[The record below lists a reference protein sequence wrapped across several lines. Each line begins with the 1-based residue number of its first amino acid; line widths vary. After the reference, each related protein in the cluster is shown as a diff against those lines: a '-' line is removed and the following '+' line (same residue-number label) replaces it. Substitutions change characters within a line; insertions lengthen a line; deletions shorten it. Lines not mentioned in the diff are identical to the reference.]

1 METGQDNNKKPLII
15 IAGPT
20 ASGKTRLSVE
30 IAKEINGE
38 IISADSMQVYR
49 GMDIGT
55 AKIRKE
61 EMQGI
66 KHYLIDEFEPWEEF
80 NVAIF
85 KEKCDKYIQEIYS
98 HNKIPVIA
106 GGTGFYIQ
114 AVLYNINFK
123 ETATDEEYRK
133 KLWHFASIHGAEAL
147 HKELARID
155 KVSSETIHPNNIK
168 RVIRAME
175 YYNQTGT
182 PISQHNEEERQKE
195 AAYLSKYFV
204 LNLPREV
211 LYNRINQRV
220 DIMRKE
226 GLEDEVR
233 ALMAKGCT
241 KDMVS
246 MQGLGYKEIID
257 AITSNEPA
265 IDAFDKIKQ
274 ETRHYAKR
282 QITWFKREKNTNWIE
297 KEQFASEQELVN
309 YCVKECYKIIQS
321 KNS

>member
-133 KLWHFASIHGAEAL
+133 KLWHFASIHG
-147 HKELARID
+147 
-155 KVSSETIHPNNIK
+155 
-168 RVIRAME
+168 
-175 YYNQTGT
+175 
-182 PISQHNEEERQKE
+182 
-195 AAYLSKYFV
+195 
-204 LNLPREV
+204 
-211 LYNRINQRV
+211 
-220 DIMRKE
+220 
-226 GLEDEVR
+226 
-233 ALMAKGCT
+233 
-241 KDMVS
+241 
-246 MQGLGYKEIID
+246 
-257 AITSNEPA
+257 
-265 IDAFDKIKQ
+265 
-274 ETRHYAKR
+274 
-282 QITWFKREKNTNWIE
+282 
-297 KEQFASEQELVN
+297 
-309 YCVKECYKIIQS
+309 
-321 KNS
+321 